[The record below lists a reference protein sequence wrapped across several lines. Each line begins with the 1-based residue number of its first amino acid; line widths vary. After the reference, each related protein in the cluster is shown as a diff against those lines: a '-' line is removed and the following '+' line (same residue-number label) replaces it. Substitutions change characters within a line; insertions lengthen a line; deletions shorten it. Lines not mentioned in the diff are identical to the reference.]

1 MFQALLKKITRI
13 RFKRMVL
20 HGALSLDALVYA
32 FLAS

>member
-1 MFQALLKKITRI
+1 MTGISHKH
-13 RFKRMVL
+13 MVL